1 MKRFAEGIIPIFI
14 FLLLFILVVFFG
26 EVIADYLLGII
37 MSIFSFAGYVL
48 GLIIIAVLFFGVV
61 ALVAKVFVRK

>member
-14 FLLLFILVVFFG
+14 ILLLFILVVFFG

-37 MSIFSFAGYVL
+37 MRIFSFAGYVL

>member
-14 FLLLFILVVFFG
+14 ILLLFILVVFFG